1 MRFLQEPWFLTRLDK
16 RMSSSL
22 LQHGDMGANIS
33 DVAAHRNSFR
43 IGDVSVVLRGM
54 SERDVAFDDRLARF
68 QADAVSGEVEIRVT
82 WVDDIQPFNGPVL
95 FDSGSVW
102 KVFEDG
108 AGLVFDFTTPAL
120 GANPYRR
127 LQITRDFDS
136 GDLLLNRELLSGR
149 GEAVLPL
156 EYPLDELLMVHRLTR
171 VGGIELHGCGVVD
184 AERGGYLF
192 LGHSGAG
199 KSTMMRLW
207 KSLRNVKVLSD
218 DRIVLRERDGEIWM
232 YGTPWHGE
240 PGLDDQG
247 KSRING
253 IFVLEHGSANEL
265 TPLSPRDAVA
275 ELFARSFVPF
285 YDREYLTAPLK
296 FLHEVTELL
305 PCFRY
310 HFVPDASALEKV
322 VNP

>member
-1 MRFLQEPWFLTRLDK
+1 
-16 RMSSSL
+16 MSSSL
-22 LQHGDMGANIS
+22 LQHGGMEATIA
-33 DVAAHRNSFR
+33 DVATHFNSFR

-68 QADAVSGEVEIRVT
+68 QTNVTTGDLQIRVT
-82 WVDDIQPFNGPVL
+82 WVDDIRPFIGRTL

-108 AGLVFDFTTPAL
+108 DSLVFDFTTPAL
-120 GANPYRR
+120 GTNPYRR
-127 LQITRDFDS
+127 LQITREFDS
-136 GDLLLNRELLSGR
+136 ADLLLNRALLSGR
-149 GEAVLPL
+149 GEPSFPL

-171 VGGIELHGCGVVD
+171 VCGIELHGCGVVD
-184 AERGGYLF
+184 SERGGYLF

-207 KSLRNVKVLSD
+207 KSLRGVKVLSD
-218 DRIVLRERDGEIWM
+218 DRIVLRQRDGEIWM

-247 KSRING
+247 KSKIDR
-253 IFVLEHGSANEL
+253 IFVLEHGSANEMTL
-265 TPLSPRDAVA
+265 LSPRDAVG

-296 FLHEVTELL
+296 FLQEVTELL

-310 HFVPDASALEKV
+310 GFVPDASALEKV
-322 VNP
+322 LNP

>member
-1 MRFLQEPWFLTRLDK
+1 
-16 RMSSSL
+16 
-22 LQHGDMGANIS
+22 MGANIS
-33 DVAAHRNSFR
+33 NVASYRNCFR
-43 IGDVSVVLRGM
+43 IGDVSVVLRGA
-54 SERDVAFDDRLARF
+54 SETDVAFDERLVRF
-68 QADAVSGEVEIRVT
+68 QVDALRGDVEIKVV
-82 WVDDIQPFNGPVL
+82 WVDDICPFNVERVL
-95 FDSGSVW
+95 FDSGSIW

-108 AGLVFDFTTPAL
+108 PDLVFDFTTPAL
-120 GANPYRR
+120 GENPYRR
-127 LQITRDFDS
+127 FRIRRDFDS
-136 GDLLLNRELLSGR
+136 ADLLLNRALLSNR
-149 GEAVLPL
+149 HEPVFPL
-156 EYPLDELLMVHRLTR
+156 EYPLDELLMMHRLTR
-171 VGGIELHGCGVVD
+171 IGGIELHGCGVVD

-207 KSLRNVKVLSD
+207 RSLRNVTVLSD

-253 IFVLEHGSANEL
+253 IFVLEHGAGNEMIR
-265 TPLSPRDAVA
+265 LSPGEAVG

-285 YDREYLTAPLK
+285 YDPEYLTAPLK
-296 FLHEVTELL
+296 FLHEVTESL

-310 HFVPDASALEKV
+310 RFVPDASALEKV
-322 VNP
+322 LNP